1 VDRLT
6 SGMATATAT
15 PPPDVPR
22 VQGPTGFDRVLGH
35 PLAFIATAVV
45 LLSLFGSTF
54 VLNPGRTAPTRDP
67 AFYTWRTE
75 AILTEEPGRLV
86 EIEGPNGLH
95 GGAYRISAP
104 VFGGLV
110 RRIGDVDSRSTIALL
125 MVITPVI
132 VSLLLAGFAY
142 RHRRDPLLWHS
153 VAFASAGLML
163 TPPFVGYLDNVMSM
177 LFLAGAL
184 WFVGPAR
191 TSWRGRIGFGIF
203 LLATGVTHTT
213 TLAIFGLTLG
223 AMTVARIMFGY
234 SEAGLVGRVR
244 EVVRKDAP
252 MLGTALVAA
261 IVTVAIWSVGIWG
274 ESAPLSESA
283 LVFPYSQDFFMARLD
298 EWVDA
303 MRPALNGPLFLI
315 GALGLLAAGRRWVNN
330 DLALVSIVWLAPL
343 VGTFGFLL
351 GFVFPYYRFFNTTL
365 AWVLLVGVGAYFA
378 FRFFMERA
386 RRGGSS
392 RLALVGVV
400 GVAFILATNFT
411 SGFDASNWNDPTRGW
426 LTAKKRADLDLLRA
440 NLTALDELDRPVVF
454 VIDVRPPEIETL
466 AQSWGITQVNGNT
479 ARYGLP
485 PGQIDQSYVY
495 QGALESYLAGE
506 PTVTGNSA
514 YDDLSRASLEDLRD
528 GVEES
533 DEEPLVVLASVFNEN
548 GPNTAIA
555 TGANTG
561 PVLPMPA
568 DLWILHEGAITAL
581 GETAPPVDSAVD
593 EAEGG
598 PLHIGWLLLALALL
612 LAPGVGFAR
621 WLVPDGQVADYM
633 GIAPATSV
641 AVLVLTGTAVLSVAR
656 GPLSPALAWI
666 TLGLAIAA
674 GVALWLRSG
683 ESTHGRGVSVP

>member
-1 VDRLT
+1 
-6 SGMATATAT
+6 MATATAT

-22 VQGPTGFDRVLGH
+22 VLGPTGFDRVLGH
-35 PLAFIATAVV
+35 PLAFVATAAV

-75 AILTEEPGRLV
+75 AILTEEPVRLV

-104 VFGGLV
+104 VFGGLL

-153 VAFASAGLML
+153 VAYASAGLML

-191 TSWRGRIGFGIF
+191 TSWPGRLGFGLF

-223 AMTVARIMFGY
+223 AMSAARLLFGR
-234 SEAGLVGRVR
+234 SEAGVVGRLR
-244 EVVRKDAP
+244 EVVRQDAP
-252 MLGTALVAA
+252 MLGTALFAA
-261 IVTVAIWSVGIWG
+261 IVTVGIWSVGIWG

-315 GALGLLAAGRRWVNN
+315 GALGLLAAGRQWANN

-343 VGTFGFLL
+343 VGTFGFLFGL
-351 GFVFPYYRFFNTTL
+351 VYPYYRFFNTTL

-386 RRGGSS
+386 RRGGSA
-392 RLALVGVV
+392 RLALVGVFAIV
-400 GVAFILATNFT
+400 FILTTNFT

-485 PGQIDQSYVY
+485 AGQIDQSYVY
-495 QGALESYLAGE
+495 QGALESYLTGE

-514 YDDLSRASLEDLRD
+514 YNDLSSGSLEDLRA
-528 GVEES
+528 GTSES
-533 DEEPLVVLASVFNEN
+533 EEEPLVVLASVFNEN
-548 GPNTAIA
+548 GPNAPIA
-555 TGANTG
+555 AGEQPPPDAASGT
-561 PVLPMPA
+561 
-568 DLWILHEGAITAL
+568 DLWILHEGVIVAL
-581 GETAPPVDSAVD
+581 GETSPPVDSAVD

-598 PLHIGWLLLALALL
+598 PLHVVWLVIALGLLLVPGLL
-612 LAPGVGFAR
+612 LAR
-621 WLVPDGQVADYM
+621 WLVPRAELNDYL
-633 GIAPATSV
+633 GIAPASSI
-641 AVLVLTGTAVLSVAR
+641 AVLVLAGTLVLAVVRS
-656 GPLSPALAWI
+656 PLTAGLAWV
-666 TLGLAIAA
+666 TLGLATALSA
-674 GVALWLRSG
+674 ALWLSARARPYDRSAV
-683 ESTHGRGVSVP
+683 TP